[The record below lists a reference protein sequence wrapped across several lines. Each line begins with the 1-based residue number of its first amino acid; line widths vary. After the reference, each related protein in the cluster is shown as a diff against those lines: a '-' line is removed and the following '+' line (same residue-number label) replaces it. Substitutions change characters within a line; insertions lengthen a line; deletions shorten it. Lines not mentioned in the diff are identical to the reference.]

1 MIVWRKSSHSGTD
14 GGTEC
19 VEVAGLHGHTGR
31 VIGVRDSKN
40 PDGPVLI
47 LNNNDFRTLIDQV
60 GGRGRYGC

>member
-19 VEVAGLHGHTGR
+19 VEVAGLHGHTSR

-40 PDGPVLI
+40 PDGPVLA
-47 LNNNDFRTLIDQV
+47 LSHADFRALRDHISAP
-60 GGRGRYGC
+60 

>member
-40 PDGPVLI
+40 PNGPVLI
-47 LNNNDFRTLIDQV
+47 LNNDDFRAL
-60 GGRGRYGC
+60 RGQIAAGLLDR

>member
-14 GGTEC
+14 VGTEC
-19 VEVAGLHGHTGR
+19 VEVAGLHGHMRR

-47 LNNNDFRTLIDQV
+47 LNNDDFRALLARVSADAV
-60 GGRGRYGC
+60 